1 MFAPGLYAI
10 ADADH
15 TPDVEAWGNTLLASG
30 AKTLQLRAK
39 SWSKSEITRVARALV
54 TSAHRYGAVFIL
66 NDHPDIAATVHAHGV
81 HLGQTDM
88 STDEARAIVGPDV
101 LIGLSTHTID
111 QVEKTKGGRTAA
123 DYLGFGPIFGTSSK
137 AEAGLPRGASLLA
150 EAVHT
155 ADIPVVAI
163 GGIDAS
169 RLQEVVAAGPFG
181 WAVISALTGAHDPV
195 TAIREMSPS
204 P

>member
-88 STDEARAIVGPDV
+88 SPDEARAIVGPDV

-111 QVEKTKGGRTAA
+111 QVEKTRVAEPQPTILALVRFLAPHRRQKLAFRGVLRCSQKPYTPQTYRLLPSVGSTPA
-123 DYLGFGPIFGTSSK
+123 DCKRL
-137 AEAGLPRGASLLA
+137 LPRDHSDG
-150 EAVHT
+150 
-155 ADIPVVAI
+155 
-163 GGIDAS
+163 
-169 RLQEVVAAGPFG
+169 R
-181 WAVISALTGAHDPV
+181 
-195 TAIREMSPS
+195 
-204 P
+204 